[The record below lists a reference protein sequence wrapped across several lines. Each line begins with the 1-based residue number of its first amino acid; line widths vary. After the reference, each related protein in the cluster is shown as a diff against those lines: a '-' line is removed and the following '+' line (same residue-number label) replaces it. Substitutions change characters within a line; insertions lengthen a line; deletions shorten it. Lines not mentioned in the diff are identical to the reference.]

1 MESKTNEAHI
11 FLSSV
16 PGVPNPQGGSIF
28 TSRHTPHSQIPVSH
42 PPNYCVT
49 GDNFTNSSI
58 RPVIAKR
65 KLSPP
70 SHTANDRSMDGF
82 SNGSPPKGVVL
93 PSPAKRICP
102 NNVQPEM
109 RPVASAVHNIVPN
122 QNPPAPLVNNIQ
134 SGQQSDILISSA
146 EAVLVQQQQQPSL
159 PPVVPEFG
167 LSSADRI
174 EQVIDDVLAKA
185 CSDEPHDDV
194 FCLPQ
199 RTREFIPLPS
209 PLNQES
215 TPSSSLHTS
224 PPLSPSCSPRLIS
237 PAFPNSINSSNNMV
251 KTTQQFSRSGS
262 VDHIQRPP
270 NNTQSDVLQRE
281 RMRLQNSRSINMQLP
296 SGKPPPQ
303 SAVAMLMKPPGT
315 VDNVDTVSSFIQS
328 TKAPIQSGYFE
339 QPDINISVAPIQQ
352 PQQQQVCSV
361 PPRQILSKV
370 PLAVATEA
378 KILPAQQQQSDMM
391 QKQQQVQMQQQQ
403 QMMQQSHQN
412 PNLQPRV
419 FTYISQRQ
427 VCDPTSTNA
436 TVFTLQQQQ
445 QQQVRPTNISS
456 NPPIAVKKDSMVEF
470 TNQSSYPPPPPPPP
484 PHGSIIPNGIFPS
497 AIVRP
502 QQQPPGIAPIHPMQY
517 LDVSPKPTS
526 SLAVIPPRKRPPAAK
541 RKKSP
546 VNNPALLSP
555 GPKIATN
562 VPMGYI
568 RSPIVASQGLDFN
581 QQQHQVQIVPPPPQ
595 QRVNSSQEA
604 MNKLF
609 YFDSKKFLSDP
620 ALEAFSSSL
629 PPSGSPSVCP
639 ILPSGEESWINSCGV
654 KYESSGFSLKALIPS
669 GDDNDR
675 ISSRLEE
682 AYLHQSLPN
691 IVSHPTVRPPT
702 IRSTRTPTDVSTR
715 VCPSPEPLTLDN
727 RMKSLWTNL
736 RNADSVPAISK
747 SSTDSA
753 SLLSML
759 KTPCSPR
766 ERPTECRSPHLQLY
780 HIPNTCLLK
789 APRNSTSDAKENN
802 PDVKTSSSDSVKP
815 ESRVIFSASTPIN
828 SSVDLVGLVRMLC
841 VEIGINQNNM
851 SIVGGEIVIRNPTGS
866 EHSEQQIREFG
877 NRLRSHFSTVSVRFE
892 SVLTPTPTAKTS
904 ESCEVSSQM
913 KWLTELQKEKADD
926 PNLQSSLGNKYKE
939 ESLSVFTVSNATR
952 QAGEKCQICQKVV
965 PLDSG
970 IQIKWEELSAS
981 KSITLGSEQDYFA
994 FCGESCSEV
1003 FGQFLNSHIPT
1014 TTSTNPQEPQQQV
1027 NTNAIPS
1034 ENSNPVTAQSETRH
1048 PQQQLVTG
1056 GVSNSLI
1063 LLQPMSH
1070 KSLKSQTCGRK
1081 ISNLSVSSKRKVS
1094 PKQKRWR
1101 DTRWRI
1107 YRSDPY
1113 HVRKFAPVPVHA
1125 SNDDSS
1131 VPRVLY
1137 QVVRDNEIIDSRCCI
1152 LCSSRGD
1159 GTPNTTERLLCLG
1172 ADRWVHLNCALW
1184 CFDIY
1189 ESLSGSLHKVDE
1201 CMNRALKTVCS
1212 HCGKTGAGLPCYNP
1226 RCNLV
1231 YHVPCAISVGC
1242 MFFNDRGMYCSSHQ
1256 PKDHHSMRLSSL
1268 TVNRKVYVTRNE
1280 NDQVADIVRSEN
1292 SPCCIRVGSL
1302 TLYNVG
1308 QLLPHQ
1314 IESEHFHTQ
1323 KYIYPVFYSATR
1335 IFWSMRCPGRRS
1347 LYRCEIKE
1355 QDSRPLFQVTVTDKG
1370 FPDVVLQSFNCT
1382 ELWREIAK
1390 KVQQLRRESGF
1401 IQNFPHLICGEEMF
1415 GLSEPN
1421 VLRAIE
1427 SLPGVDNLIDYAFHF
1442 GRLQLIRNMPLA
1454 VNPSGCARSEP
1465 SFLTSMRRRRAYA
1478 NSHEFSPKKAVYPH
1492 FRSPG
1497 RQMSGPPSISSSTS
1511 DPFNRIPIDL
1521 TTKNSTL
1528 VNWCQQ
1534 YRKLKTECRSN
1545 VVFGRS
1551 RIQGFGMF
1559 AAQDLEPNTIVIEYI
1574 GELIRPVLA
1583 DRREKEYEARNRG
1596 IYMFRL
1602 EADTVIDATMC
1613 GGPARYIN
1621 HSCEPNCF
1629 AKYVH
1634 FDNEGHIVIITKRK
1648 VEKGEEL
1655 TYDYLFDFEDQTS
1668 RIPCLCGAVNCR
1680 KWMN

>member
-1 MESKTNEAHI
+1 M
-11 FLSSV
+11 
-16 PGVPNPQGGSIF
+16 
-28 TSRHTPHSQIPVSH
+28 
-42 PPNYCVT
+42 
-49 GDNFTNSSI
+49 
-58 RPVIAKR
+58 
-65 KLSPP
+65 
-70 SHTANDRSMDGF
+70 
-82 SNGSPPKGVVL
+82 
-93 PSPAKRICP
+93 
-102 NNVQPEM
+102 
-109 RPVASAVHNIVPN
+109 
-122 QNPPAPLVNNIQ
+122 
-134 SGQQSDILISSA
+134 
-146 EAVLVQQQQQPSL
+146 
-159 PPVVPEFG
+159 
-167 LSSADRI
+167 
-174 EQVIDDVLAKA
+174 
-185 CSDEPHDDV
+185 
-194 FCLPQ
+194 
-199 RTREFIPLPS
+199 
-209 PLNQES
+209 
-215 TPSSSLHTS
+215 
-224 PPLSPSCSPRLIS
+224 
-237 PAFPNSINSSNNMV
+237 
-251 KTTQQFSRSGS
+251 TTQPFSRGGS
-262 VDHIQRPP
+262 VDLIQRPS
-270 NNTQSDVLQRE
+270 NNNQSDMLQRE
-281 RMRLQNSRSINMQLP
+281 RMRLQNSRCVNMQLP
-296 SGKPPPQ
+296 CGKPSSQ
-303 SAVAMLMKPPGT
+303 SVDAMLMKPPEN
-315 VDNVDTVSSFIQS
+315 VDNDTVSSFVQS
-328 TKAPIQSGYFE
+328 TKAPVQSRYFD
-339 QPDINISVAPIQQ
+339 QSDVNVSSAPIQQ
-352 PQQQQVCSV
+352 PQLVCSV
-361 PPRQILSKV
+361 SPRQILSKV
-370 PLAVATEA
+370 PLAIATEA
-378 KILPAQQQQSDMM
+378 KILPAQHQSDMM
-391 QKQQQVQMQQQQ
+391 QKQQQMQLQQQVMQQP
-403 QMMQQSHQN
+403 HQN
-412 PNLQPRV
+412 PNLQPRL

-445 QQQVRPTNISS
+445 QQIRPTSISNS
-456 NPPIAVKKDSMVEF
+456 PAPIAVKKDSMIEF
-470 TNQSSYPPPPPPPP
+470 TNQSYPPPS
-484 PHGSIIPNGIFPS
+484 HGPVISNGISPS
-497 AIVRP
+497 PVVRP
-502 QQQPPGIAPIHPMQY
+502 QQQSGIAPIHPMQY
-517 LDVSPKPTS
+517 LDVSPKPIPN
-526 SLAVIPPRKRPPAAK
+526 LGVIPQRKRPPAAK

-546 VNNPALLSP
+546 IGNPALLSP
-555 GPKIATN
+555 GPKMPIN

-568 RSPIVASQGLDFN
+568 RSPIVPSQGLDFN
-581 QQQHQVQIVPPPPQ
+581 QQQHQVQVAPPPPPQQ

-604 MNKLF
+604 MNKLI

-629 PPSGSPSVCP
+629 PPNGSPSTCP
-639 ILPSGEESWINSCGV
+639 VLPSGEESWINNCGV

-669 GDDNDR
+669 GDNNDR
-675 ISSRLEE
+675 ISLKLEE
-682 AYLHQSLPN
+682 AYLYQSLPN

-702 IRSTRTPTDVSTR
+702 VRSTRTYTDGSTR

-736 RNADSVPAISK
+736 RNMDSSPTISK
-747 SSTDSA
+747 SSNDSA

-766 ERPTECRSPHLQLY
+766 ERPAECKSPHLQLY

-789 APRNSTSDAKENN
+789 VPPKNLTNATKENTIN
-802 PDVKTSSSDSVKP
+802 MKKPSESVKP
-815 ESRVIFSASTPIN
+815 ESRVIFSTCSPIN
-828 SSVDLVGLVRMLC
+828 SGVDLVGLVAMLC
-841 VEIGINQNNM
+841 VENSIDQNNV
-851 SIVGGEIVIRNPTGS
+851 SIIGGEIVIRNPPES
-866 EHSEQQIREFG
+866 EYSEEQVREFG
-877 NRLRSHFSTVSVRFE
+877 NRLRSHFSTVSVRLE
-892 SVLTPTPTAKTS
+892 SVQALTPTTQTIGS
-904 ESCEVSSQM
+904 EVSSQM

-939 ESLSVFTVSNATR
+939 ESLSVVAISNANE
-952 QAGEKCQICQKVV
+952 QAGEKCQICRKIV
-965 PLDSG
+965 PFDSG

-981 KSITLGSEQDYFA
+981 KSITLGAEQDYLF
-994 FCGESCSEV
+994 FCGESCSEM
-1003 FGQFLNSHIPT
+1003 FGQFISSHIPST
-1014 TTSTNPQEPQQQV
+1014 TGPNSQQSHHQV
-1027 NTNAIPS
+1027 NTNTAPF
-1034 ENSNPVTAQSETRH
+1034 ENSIHVTSQSETRH
-1048 PQQQLVTG
+1048 TQQQLITG
-1056 GVSNSLI
+1056 GVSNSLV
-1063 LLQPMSH
+1063 LLQHMSH

-1081 ISNLSVSSKRKVS
+1081 ASNPSVSNKRKVS

-1101 DTRWRI
+1101 DIRWRI

-1113 HVRKFAPVPVHA
+1113 HVRKFAPVPVHG
-1125 SNDDSS
+1125 SNDDS
-1131 VPRVLY
+1131 VPRIIY
-1137 QVVRDNEIIDSRCCI
+1137 QIVRDQEIIDSRFCI
-1152 LCSSRGD
+1152 LCSGRGD

-1201 CMNRALKTVCS
+1201 CINRALRTVCS
-1212 HCGKTGAGLPCYNP
+1212 HCGKLGAGLPCYNP
-1226 RCNLV
+1226 RCNLI
-1231 YHVPCAISVGC
+1231 YHVPCAIIVGC

-1256 PKDHHSMRLSSL
+1256 PKDNHSMRLPSL
-1268 TVNRKVYVTRNE
+1268 IVNRKVYVTRNE
-1280 NDQVADIVRSEN
+1280 SDQVADVVRNEN
-1292 SPCCIRVGSL
+1292 SSFCVRVGSL
-1302 TLYNVG
+1302 ILHNVG

-1314 IESEHFHTQ
+1314 IESENFHTR
-1323 KYIYPVFYSATR
+1323 KYIYPVFYSASR
-1335 IFWSMRCPGRRS
+1335 IFWSMRRPGQRS
-1347 LYRCEIKE
+1347 LYRCEISE
-1355 QDSRPLFQVTVTDKG
+1355 QDGRPLFHVTVIDKG
-1370 FPDVVLQSFNCT
+1370 FPNVVLQSFNCT

-1390 KVQQLRRESGF
+1390 KVQQLRMENGF

-1415 GLSEPN
+1415 GLSDPN
-1421 VLRAIE
+1421 VLRAVE

-1478 NSHEFSPKKAVYPH
+1478 NSHECSPKKTVYPH

-1497 RQMSGPPSISSSTS
+1497 RQMSGVSISCPSS

-1629 AKYVH
+1629 AKYVN
-1634 FDNEGHIVIITKRK
+1634 FDNEGHIVIITKGK

-1668 RIPCLCGAVNCR
+1668 RIPCLCGTVNCR